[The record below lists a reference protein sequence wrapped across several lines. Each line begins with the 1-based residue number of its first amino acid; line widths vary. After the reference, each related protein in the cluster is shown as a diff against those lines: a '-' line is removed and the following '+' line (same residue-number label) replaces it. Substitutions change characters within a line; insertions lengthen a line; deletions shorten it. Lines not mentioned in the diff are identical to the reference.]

1 MNKKGFTLVELLS
14 VIVIIGVLA
23 SIGILS
29 VNSIRKSILDKEYQ
43 NVKTKIELAAE
54 SYYQDSESTSFYVQ
68 TLIDEG
74 YLKADDASLNIY
86 NPIDKSIMNCYI
98 INIDNDGNATLD
110 DINKNENCENGISD
124 NYDLK
129 IIINGDKNNNENNW
143 YNKSNSNITLV
154 VTKNDGSIDE
164 SLDYTWT
171 TDLNPNTVSSSTKF
185 NLNNLLKERG
195 GVINDMF
202 YVQGVK
208 DDKIYKSAGKRVKI
222 DAVSP
227 KIDSIKIDN
236 LSIEDYNNKKNN
248 NELSW
253 VKERQVTVEASDLG
267 SGIKEYLFSENENCR
282 GTYER
287 YDKSQNNVT
296 IKKTFAKDGKYYL
309 CIKDEA
315 GNTLENKYE
324 IDIAKVDGIAPKCYY
339 SGESTSWAKQRV
351 ISYGCKDDESGC
363 AKIIV
368 NGNTYSCTS
377 SDCQIFTQNKTYTG
391 TTKTTSINA
400 SGSIGSFTIIDK
412 NNNETKCPI
421 TSGDDKKTDL
431 NIYTDNTSPTVTINS
446 MSYANNYL
454 TVNVSVTDSHSGANN
469 AYITFNGKTS
479 STQTCNDNCQIRLNI
494 GSITEGTVYAYGTDK
509 VGNTG
514 SASKKISKVT
524 GNMSNYD
531 TGYGQFTHNI
541 SVNGNVLYSDKT
553 STYGTNI
560 TCNSNKQCTGSS
572 DSYRTTC
579 RSQIDAN
586 TTSPTYDACIGRGTL
601 KYWGKCTADD
611 DNFTNRSGVCDYS
624 NGNYAGNWFT
634 NPSSTCSEYFG
645 AGYEEDDVKYECSNC
660 SSYDPG
666 VFWQSDYRYARDN
679 AFTALCKE
687 ISNAPNFGHYSK
699 TKSVKATKYCS
710 YASYEPNKYCSIGT
724 LKNGTCYSCPVG
736 STLSEYSCVSSVQCT
751 KYRYEYTYIYYVY

>member
-86 NPIDKSIMNCYI
+86 NPVDKSIMNCYI
-98 INIDNDGNATLD
+98 INIDNDGNAVLD
-110 DINKNENCENGISD
+110 DVNKNENCENGISD

-129 IIINGDKNNNENNW
+129 IIRNGNQNIKNGW
-143 YNKSNSNITLV
+143 YNKSDSNITLV

-171 TDLNPNTVSSSTKF
+171 TDLNPNTVSSSTEF

-202 YVQGVK
+202 YVQGAQG
-208 DDKIYKSAGKRVKI
+208 DGDKIYKSAGKRVKI

-282 GTYER
+282 GTYES
-287 YDKSQNNVT
+287 YDKPQNNVT

-351 ISYGCKDDESGC
+351 ISFGCKDDESGC

-377 SDCQIFTQNKTYTG
+377 SDCQIFTRTQDYFG
-391 TTKTTSINA
+391 TTKTIGINA

-479 STQTCNDNCQIRLNI
+479 SSQTCNGNCQIRLNI

-553 STYGTNI
+553 SSYGTNI

-572 DSYRTTC
+572 ESYLTYC
-579 RSQIDAN
+579 SSKVDAN
-586 TTSPTYDACIGRGTL
+586 TTSPTYDACIGRGSL
-601 KYWGKCTADD
+601 DYWGYCSAPNEEYYNDSGYCLYNSGSYADNHFTSNSSCSSEFGSGYYDVSVTYSCNDCSTANDP
-611 DNFTNRSGVCDYS
+611 GEYS
-624 NGNYAGNWFT
+624 N
-634 NPSSTCSEYFG
+634 
-645 AGYEEDDVKYECSNC
+645 
-660 SSYDPG
+660 
-666 VFWQSDYRYARDN
+666 
-679 AFTALCKE
+679 FTALCRA
-687 ISNAPNFGHYSK
+687 ISRASNFGHYSG
-699 TKSVKATKYCS
+699 TKGVTAHKKCAYSS
-710 YASYEPNKYCSIGT
+710 YQPNKYCSIGT
-724 LKNGTCYSCPVG
+724 LKSGTCYYCSEG
-736 STLSEYSCVSSVQCT
+736 SLNGYSCDISVQCT

>member
-29 VNSIRKSILDKEYQ
+29 INSIRKRILDKEYQ

-86 NPIDKSIMNCYI
+86 NPKDKSIMNCYI
-98 INIDNDGNATLD
+98 INIDNNGNAVLD

-129 IIINGDKNNNENNW
+129 IIRSGNQNIKNGW
-143 YNKSNSNITLV
+143 YNKSDSNITLV
-154 VTKNDGSIDE
+154 VTKNDGSIDK
-164 SLDYTWT
+164 SLEYTWT
-171 TDLNPNTVSSSTKF
+171 TDLNPNTVSAGIEF

-195 GVINDMF
+195 GVINDIF
-202 YVQGVK
+202 YVQGN
-208 DDKIYKSAGKRVKI
+208 DGDKIYKSAGKRVKI

-227 KIDSIKIDN
+227 KIGSIKIDN

-248 NELSW
+248 NELNW
-253 VKERQVTVEASDLG
+253 VKERQVTVEALDLG
-267 SGIKEYLFSENENCR
+267 SGIKSYLFSTNANCT
-282 GTYER
+282 GTYEI
-287 YDKSQNNVT
+287 YDKPQNNVT

-324 IDIAKVDGIAPKCYY
+324 IDIAKVDSIAPKCYY
-339 SGESTSWAKQRV
+339 SGESTTWAKQRV

-363 AKIIV
+363 AKILV

-377 SDCQIFTQNKTYTG
+377 SNCQIFKQNKSYAG
-391 TTKTTSINA
+391 TIKTIGINA
-400 SGSIGSFTIIDK
+400 SGSIGSFKIIDK
-412 NNNETKCPI
+412 NNNETTCPL
-421 TSGDDKKTDL
+421 SDKTDL
-431 NIYTDNTSPTVTINS
+431 NIYTDNTRPTVTINS
-446 MSYANNYL
+446 MSYANNY
-454 TVNVSVTDSHSGANN
+454 VSVTDYHSGANN
-469 AYITFNGKTS
+469 AYVTFNGRTS
-479 STQTCNDNCQIRLNI
+479 SVQTCNSNCQIRLNI
-494 GSITEGTVYAYGTDK
+494 GSIAEGTVYAYGTDK
-509 VGNTG
+509 AGNTD
-514 SASKKISKVT
+514 STSKTISMISR
-524 GNMSNYD
+524 NMSND
-531 TGYGQFTHNI
+531 DAGEGQFIHNI
-541 SVNGNVLYSDKT
+541 SIGGTVLYSDKT
-553 STYGTNI
+553 SNYGTNI
-560 TCNSNKQCTGSS
+560 TCNSSKQCTGSS
-572 DSYRTTC
+572 VSYRTTC
-579 RSQIDAN
+579 DSSVDAN
-586 TTSPTYDACIGRGTL
+586 TTSPTYDACIGRGSL
-601 KYWGKCTADD
+601 NYWGECTADD
-611 DNFTNRSGVCDYS
+611 DDFTNRSGVCDYS
-624 NGNYAGNWFT
+624 NGNYAGNWFN

-666 VFWQSDYRYARDN
+666 VFWQSDYRYASDN

-710 YASYEPNKYCSIGT
+710 YSSYEPNKYCSIGT
-724 LKNGTCYSCPVG
+724 LKNDTCYYCSEG
-736 STLSEYSCVSSVQCT
+736 SLNGYSCDISVQCT
-751 KYRYEYTYIYYVY
+751 KYRYDYTYIYYVY

>member
-29 VNSIRKSILDKEYQ
+29 INSIRKSILDKEYQ

-86 NPIDKSIMNCYI
+86 NPKDKSIMNCYI
-98 INIDNDGNATLD
+98 INIDNNGNAVLD

-129 IIINGDKNNNENNW
+129 IIRSGNQNIKNAW
-143 YNKSNSNITLV
+143 YNKSDSNITLV
-154 VTKNDGSIDE
+154 VTKNDGSIDK
-164 SLDYTWT
+164 SLEYTWT
-171 TDLNPNTVSSSTKF
+171 TDLNPNTVSSGIEY

-195 GVINDMF
+195 GVVNDIF
-202 YVQGVK
+202 YVQGN
-208 DDKIYKSAGKRVKI
+208 DGDKIYKSAGKRVKI

-227 KIDSIKIDN
+227 KIGSIKIDN

-248 NELSW
+248 NELNW
-253 VKERQVTVEASDLG
+253 VKERQVTVEALDLG
-267 SGIKEYLFSENENCR
+267 SGIKSYLFSTNANCT
-282 GTYER
+282 GTYEI
-287 YDKSQNNVT
+287 YDKPQNNVT

-339 SGESTSWAKQRV
+339 SGESTTWAKQRV

-363 AKIIV
+363 AKILV

-377 SDCQIFTQNKTYTG
+377 SNCQIFKQNKSYAG
-391 TTKTTSINA
+391 TIKTIGINA
-400 SGSIGSFTIIDK
+400 SGSIGSFKIIDK
-412 NNNETKCPI
+412 NNNETTCPL
-421 TSGDDKKTDL
+421 SDKTDL
-431 NIYTDNTSPTVTINS
+431 NIYTDNTRPTVTINS

-454 TVNVSVTDSHSGANN
+454 TVNVSVTDYHSGANN
-469 AYITFNGKTS
+469 AYVTFNGRTS
-479 STQTCNDNCQIRLNI
+479 SVQTCNSNCQIRLNI
-494 GSITEGTVYAYGTDK
+494 GSIAEGTVYAYGTDNA
-509 VGNTG
+509 GNTD
-514 SASKKISKVT
+514 STSKTISMISR
-524 GNMSNYD
+524 NMSND
-531 TGYGQFTHNI
+531 DAGEGQFIHNI
-541 SVNGNVLYSDKT
+541 SIDGTVLYSDKT
-553 STYGTNI
+553 SNYGTNI
-560 TCNSNKQCTGSS
+560 TCNSSKQCTGSS
-572 DSYRTTC
+572 VSYRTTC
-579 RSQIDAN
+579 DSSVDAN
-586 TTSPTYDACIGRGTL
+586 TTSPTYDACIGRGSL
-601 KYWGKCTADD
+601 NYWGECTADD
-611 DNFTNRSGVCDYS
+611 DDFTNRSGVCDYS
-624 NGNYAGNWFT
+624 NGNYAGNWFN

-666 VFWQSDYRYARDN
+666 VFWQSDYRYASDN

-699 TKSVKATKYCS
+699 TKSVKATKYCV
-710 YASYEPNKYCSIGT
+710 YEEYEPNKYCSIGT
-724 LKNGTCYSCPVG
+724 LKNDTCYYCSEG
-736 STLSEYSCVSSVQCT
+736 SLNGYSCDISVQCT
-751 KYRYEYTYIYYVY
+751 KYRYDYTYIYYVY